1 MNFPNLSDL
10 SKGLLY
16 SSIFTSG
23 EAKKKNNKI
32 KLKNPDLNTSFYFI
46 IDDLKSHV
54 FTIDVHCRISSEGNI
69 SYYLYGFSFE
79 NQEIPFPEPLYCFH
93 SPEEAFMMADKICCA
108 YPRIESDIDSFHFE
122 DYPEFDKEV
131 FKNEH

>member
-1 MNFPNLSDL
+1 MNFPTLSDL

-16 SSIFTSG
+16 SSIFSAG
-23 EAKKKNNKI
+23 EEKKNEKI

-46 IDDLKSHV
+46 IDGEKVHV

-69 SYYLYGFSFE
+69 SYFLYGCTFE
-79 NQEIPFPEPLYCFH
+79 DEDIPFPEPLFCFH

-108 YPRIESDIDSFHFE
+108 YPRIESDIDSYHFE
-122 DYPEFDKEV
+122 DYPEFDMEV